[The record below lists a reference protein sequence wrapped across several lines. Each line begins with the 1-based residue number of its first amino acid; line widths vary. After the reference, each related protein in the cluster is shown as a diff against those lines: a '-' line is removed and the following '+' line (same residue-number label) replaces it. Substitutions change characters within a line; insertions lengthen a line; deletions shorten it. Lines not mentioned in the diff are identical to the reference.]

1 MRPSAAKVPAGF
13 RRCIIRAWNA
23 VEKESQVLQ
32 VLIVDSPDEAT
43 ATSKML
49 ADESQVFSIWRA
61 GSLLEALDVL
71 ARRGFDIIVS
81 ELNLP
86 DSCGLD
92 TFEALRLHTRGIPI
106 VIMTVADNE
115 QLALSAV
122 ERGAQDYLIKGK
134 VTNSALTRVIRYVV
148 ARHKGSQRGAETKQ
162 DGARAVGVMGVKGGV
177 GTTTVAA
184 HLAAA
189 FAARVGES
197 AGEKVLLVDLEANAS
212 SSSVLFET
220 KPQFTLAD
228 AAGNLHRLDRK
239 YWSGIVAETKAGVD
253 LLNPP
258 GSRSYNE
265 MPAPERV
272 RHVVR
277 FARNFYPLVVVDLG
291 VPGTQ
296 ALEVIQ
302 EIQDLVLV
310 VTPNLM
316 EMMEAR
322 RALQWLSQTGLA
334 ADHIHLIWNRVT
346 RHHTGAIRAFEKTL
360 GLTAARTIP
369 DCAAEIESNYCDGR
383 FLDSRLPVR
392 KEAEGLAVQLLG
404 RDAARESRSLLALLF
419 HVGRGRDKA
428 PTPPANADRGFTTSS
443 TGGSHK

>member
-1 MRPSAAKVPAGF
+1 
-13 RRCIIRAWNA
+13 

-32 VLIVDSPDEAT
+32 VLIVDSPDEAAT
-43 ATSKML
+43 TSKML

-61 GSLLEALDVL
+61 GSMLEALDVL
-71 ARRGFDIIVS
+71 ARRSFDIIVS

-106 VIMTVADNE
+106 VIMTVANNE
-115 QLALSAV
+115 QMAFSAV

-134 VTNSALTRVIRYVV
+134 VTNTALTRVIRYVV
-148 ARHKGSQRGAETKQ
+148 ARHKGSLRGAEDKQ
-162 DGARAVGVMGVKGGV
+162 NEGRAIGILGVKGGV
-177 GTTTVAA
+177 GATTVAA
-184 HLAAA
+184 HLATAL
-189 FAARVGES
+189 AARLDEPPG
-197 AGEKVLLVDLEANAS
+197 GKVLLVDLEANAS

-228 AAGNLHRLDRK
+228 AAANLHRLDRK
-239 YWSGIVAETKAGVD
+239 YWSGIVAETKLGVD

-258 GSRSYNE
+258 GSRGYTE

-277 FARNFYPLVVVDLG
+277 FVRNFYPLVVIDLG

-296 ALEVIQ
+296 SLEVIQ
-302 EIQDLVLV
+302 EIQDLIVV

-322 RALQWLSQTGLA
+322 RTLQWLSQSTLA
-334 ADHIHLIWNRVT
+334 ADHIHLLWNRVT
-346 RHHTGAIRAFEKTL
+346 RHHSGAIRAFEDAL
-360 GLTAARTIP
+360 GRSGARTIP
-369 DCAAEIESNYCDGR
+369 DCSTEIESNYCDGR

-392 KEAEGLAVQLLG
+392 KEVDALAVQLLG
-404 RDAARESRSLLALLF
+404 RDAVRASRSLLALLF
-419 HVGRGRDKA
+419 HVGRRDKA
-428 PTPPANADRGFTTSS
+428 PPAPASADRGATQSS
-443 TGGSHK
+443 TTAGSDK